1 MPDLRLQVGEHAKD
15 FLAAVG
21 RHLAFAL
28 SEVLLKVARR
38 GNVVVQLR
46 VADADVVEN
55 PIARSQVVRAG
66 EFETG
71 RLEVLVRKKA
81 EAAIVALAGLEH
93 LRIRLRRRAL
103 GRGWWR
109 RYRALCE
116 HACWRGR
123 HDKKKA
129 KGGHAQA
136 RLRHRIPLP
145 F

>member
-109 RYRALCE
+109 RSRAFVQTP
-116 HACWRGR
+116 CWRAR
-123 HDKKKA
+123 PDNKKA
-129 KGGHAQA
+129 KNDQPPAL
-136 RLRHRIPLP
+136 LRHPI
-145 F
+145 